1 VAHATGDIVL
11 VKDADLE
18 YDPRDHPRLL
28 EPILEGH
35 ADVVFG
41 NRFHGGPRCVLDFW
55 HYATIRLPTPLTNP
69 LAAPHVKDEKESRR
83 RHVSPQDFGLPLP
96 GAP

>member
-11 VKDADLE
+11 VQDADLE

-28 EPILEGH
+28 EAILEGH

-41 NRFHGGPRCVLDFW
+41 NRFHGGPHRVLYFW
-55 HYATIRLPTPLTNP
+55 HYATIRLPTPLTN
-69 LAAPHVKDEKESRR
+69 LLTAPNVRDEKEGRR
-83 RHVSPQDFGLPLP
+83 RHVSPQDLGLSLP